1 MLGELV
7 ELRCLAGVDSRLVD
21 CCHLGHWGVR
31 RLVLHIVELIDKLG
45 GCKIRDDRTFV
56 YHVKSNEMALVFDQ
70 LVLRRLFWLLLAL
83 LLLFCWLLTLLSRWV
98 VIRLNLLPLAF
109 LFSIMRLLLA
119 VWLVITVLSHLR
131 VIDLVL

>member
-1 MLGELV
+1 MLSELV
-7 ELRCLAGVDSRLVD
+7 EFRCLTGVYSRLVD

-31 RLVLHIVELIDKLG
+31 RLILHIVELIDKLG

-56 YHVKSNEMALVFDQ
+56 YLVKSNKMALVFDQ
-70 LVLRRLFWLLLAL
+70 LVLGRLFWLLLVL
-83 LLLFCWLLTLLSRWV
+83 LLLFCWLLTLLSRCM

-109 LFSIMRLLLA
+109 LFGIMRLLLA
-119 VWLVITVLSHLR
+119 VGLAITVLSHLR